1 MLHEF
6 STVCFLLQFLENFSQ
21 LLRKERSHC
30 VHTATFSYIYPI
42 RTQSRQ
48 GIVRYILT
56 VQIQSQSFFFK
67 SSLHFFFK
75 RSKSCKVHTQYVC
88 MVLDVQYKYLYTL
101 WCGRRPSRRNFY
113 SNSTLHFT
121 WVLAQ
126 HCPLFLLALVH
137 SRQNKLIHQLPSPV
151 RLAFIV

>member
-6 STVCFLLQFLENFSQ
+6 STVSFLLQFLENFSQ

-56 VQIQSQSFFFK
+56 VQIQSQSFFFSK
-67 SSLHFFFK
+67 VHCTFFFK
-75 RSKSCKVHTQYVC
+75 RSKSCKVHTYSMYVWYW
-88 MVLDVQYKYLYTL
+88 MYNISTYIH
-101 WCGRRPSRRNFY
+101 CGAVEDPREETFIVTPPY
-113 SNSTLHFT
+113 I
-121 WVLAQ
+121 
-126 HCPLFLLALVH
+126 LLG
-137 SRQNKLIHQLPSPV
+137 SLPSIALSSCWLQCTAV
-151 RLAFIV
+151 KTN